1 LFSKNKEEAKKQ
13 EMKKSGS
20 GRKEDEVNNDAFKI
34 EEDFDNNDL
43 SFHVDNEEEAE
54 EEKVENPK
62 SEEERKKSGKVS
74 TLPKYVENKIKEIE
88 SLDSSS
94 YVHRVHLK
102 VTINK

>member
-1 LFSKNKEEAKKQ
+1 LFSKNKEESKKGDLN
-13 EMKKSGS
+13 KKSS
-20 GRKEDEVNNDAFKI
+20 SKKEEEVNNDAFKI

-43 SFHVDNEEEAE
+43 SFHVEDEAE

-94 YVHRVHLK
+94 YVHRIHLK
-102 VTINK
+102 VISQVK